1 MHQVVYFS
9 NVSENT
15 KRFVEKLDV
24 DAIRIPLNQKI
35 EIPQVDK
42 PFVLSVED
50 GGKAQLAR
58 FGIEVSSLLS

>member
-1 MHQVVYFS
+1 MTMHQVVYFS

-24 DAIRIPLNQKI
+24 DAVRIPLNQKL

-42 PFVLSVED
+42 PFVLITPT
-50 GGKAQLAR
+50 L
-58 FGIEVSSLLS
+58 SLIHI

>member
-1 MHQVVYFS
+1 MTMHQVVYFS

-24 DAIRIPLNQKI
+24 DAVRIPLNQKL

-42 PFVLSVED
+42 PFVLITQPMELPMLTLVFQS
-50 GGKAQLAR
+50 R
-58 FGIEVSSLLS
+58 